1 MTRYWIIVASKDHTQ
16 KGVEGGFAQACHG
29 KASPL
34 KRMKKGDFVIYYSSK
49 LTFGKSEP
57 CQKFTAIGKVTDNE
71 VYPFQMTETFC
82 PYRRNIEFFKSK
94 DISILELIH
103 LLDFIPNKKSWGYP
117 FRYGILEIKEND
129 FNLIASKMLENE

>member
-1 MTRYWIIVASKDHTQ
+1 MTRYWIIVASKDHAQ
-16 KGVEGGFAQACHG
+16 KGVAEGFAQACHG
-29 KASPL
+29 KATPL

-57 CQKFTAIGKVTDNE
+57 CQKFTAIGKVADNE

-82 PYRRNIEFFKSK
+82 PYRRNIKFFKSK
-94 DISILELIH
+94 EVSIFQLID

-117 FRYGILEIKEND
+117 FRYGFLEINEND